1 MPYDVLAELRDACPV
16 ARTPSGAYFLASH
29 DDVLAATK
37 NIEAFQAS
45 FRAAGVVVPAEEQLI
60 SEILEPRHGK
70 IRRIINSAIA
80 QHRITRAETFAR
92 ALCSELLDRLVT
104 RGGGDLVADYVT
116 RSPPQ

>member
-37 NIEAFQAS
+37 NIEAFQ
-45 FRAAGVVVPAEEQLI
+45 AAGVVVPAEEQLI